1 MATVASTRGG
11 LLRRPSKVAR
21 MRMFGYLLLAPAIIY
36 ILALVAV
43 PFGLAIWYSLSN
55 VTVDNQGGTFV
66 GLRNFVD
73 LLGNETFQTAM
84 RNTLLYTLAS
94 IVINSVLG
102 TLLAF
107 ILLDDFPGKRI
118 VRFLILLPWTIPI
131 ALTILSWKWMFDS
144 QYSVINWIGV
154 HAGIYNALLWIS
166 STFNIGALAGPY
178 PINWLGR
185 PDIAMGAVIAV
196 NVWRNFPFAAI
207 ILLAGLTSIPPEIID
222 AARIDGARA
231 WTRYTKIIVPMIAP
245 ILFIGLLFNI
255 IFTITDLTIVYL
267 LTKGGPANATLL
279 LSLRAFQVGIDSGDL
294 GRGAAIAL
302 FFFPVL
308 LVFAIIFLRSLQ
320 KREA

>member
-1 MATVASTRGG
+1 MTAIASARGG
-11 LLRRPSKVAR
+11 LLRRTSKVAR
-21 MRMFGYLLLAPAIIY
+21 MRMFGYLLLAPAVLY
-36 ILALVAV
+36 IVALVAV
-43 PFGLAIWYSLSN
+43 PFGLAIWYSVSN
-55 VTVDNQGGTFV
+55 VTVDNQGGSFV
-66 GLRNFVD
+66 GLRNFVE
-73 LLGNETFQTAM
+73 LLTNETFQTAL
-84 RNTLLYTLAS
+84 RNTFFYTVAS

-107 ILLDDFPGKRI
+107 ILLDDFPGKRV

-144 QYSVINWIGV
+144 QYSVLNWIGV
-154 HAGIYNALLWIS
+154 NAGIYKTLTWIGT
-166 STFNIGALAGPY
+166 TFGIGSLGGPY

-185 PDIAMGAVIAV
+185 PDIAMGAVVAV

-207 ILLAGLTSIPPEIID
+207 ILLAGLTSISPEIID

-294 GRGAAIAL
+294 GRGAATAL
-302 FFFPVL
+302 FLFPVL
-308 LVFAIIFLRSLQ
+308 FVFAILFLRSLK
-320 KREA
+320 KREV

>member
-1 MATVASTRGG
+1 MTAVAAPRGG
-11 LLRRPSKVAR
+11 HYRRLSKLTR
-21 MRMFGYLLLAPAIIY
+21 TRIFGYLLLAPAVLY
-36 ILALVAV
+36 ILALIAV
-43 PFGLAIWYSLSN
+43 PFVLAIWYSVSD
-55 VTVDNQGGTFV
+55 VTVDNQGGHFV

-73 LLGNETFQTAM
+73 LLGNETFQTAL
-84 RNTLLYTLAS
+84 RNTLLYTAAS
-94 IVINSVLG
+94 IIINSILG

-131 ALTILSWKWMFDS
+131 ALTILSWRWMFDS
-144 QYSVINWIGV
+144 QYSVLNWIGV
-154 HAGIYNALLWIS
+154 HAGIYRALLWIS
-166 STFNIGALAGPY
+166 TTFHIGALAGPY

-185 PDIAMGAVIAV
+185 PDIAMGAVVAV

-207 ILLAGLTSIPPEIID
+207 ILLAGLTSISPEIID

-294 GRGAAIAL
+294 GRGAAVAL
-302 FFFPVL
+302 FLFPVL
-308 LVFAIIFLRSLQ
+308 LIFAILFLRSLK
-320 KREA
+320 KREV

>member
-1 MATVASTRGG
+1 MAAVASAREG

-21 MRMFGYLLLAPAIIY
+21 MRIFGYLLLAPAIIY

-43 PFGLAIWYSLSN
+43 PFGLAIWYSVSD
-55 VTVDNQGGTFV
+55 VTVDKQGGAFV

-73 LLGNETFQTAM
+73 LLSNETFQTAL

-154 HAGIYNALLWIS
+154 NSGVYKALLWIS
-166 STFNIGALAGPY
+166 STFNIGAPGAPY

-185 PDIAMGAVIAV
+185 PDVSMAAVVAV

-222 AARIDGARA
+222 ASRIDGARA
-231 WTRYTKIIVPMIAP
+231 WTRYSKIIVPMIAP

-294 GRGAAIAL
+294 GRGAATAL
-302 FFFPVL
+302 FLFPVL
-308 LVFAIIFLRSLQ
+308 LVFAIIFLRTLQ
-320 KREA
+320 KRES